1 METALLC
8 PTPLVKERIGASCAI
23 SMVQILLTDTSF
35 FTSQCSE
42 IIKITNVNHLSLYL
56 FLKVLGQQ
64 GIPYR
69 SCYIFPLVISNE
81 TRYNVKPVA
90 PWLFLDVLI

>member
-1 METALLC
+1 MEAALLC
-8 PTPLVKERIGASCAI
+8 PMPPVKGRIGASHVI
-23 SMVQILLTDTSF
+23 YMVQILLTDTSF

-42 IIKITNVNHLSLYL
+42 ITKITNINYLSLYL

-69 SCYIFPLVISNE
+69 RCYIFLLVISNE
-81 TRYNVKPVA
+81 TRYHVKPVA